1 MNYIIDLGDRIIVN
15 KVVIYKT
22 IRSYVNSLCIKNLS
36 TLKGRIDATK
46 KILNIKYNVPMY
58 VSKDLILFKVNDKN
72 STIWINYVS
81 IKDFGYKDKVATFLF
96 NDLEILKMEVNKDT
110 LLKRMKK
117 IEMLIEHL

>member
-1 MNYIIDLGDRIIVN
+1 
-15 KVVIYKT
+15 
-22 IRSYVNSLCIKNLS
+22 
-36 TLKGRIDATK
+36 
-46 KILNIKYNVPMY
+46 MY